1 MTYVRDSTPSP
12 RRSPKLRPLRR
23 SIKPSRLATACSTEL
38 PTVSSTV
45 EPLVEESADSLPPS
59 SFGPLPPPSD
69 GNEKEC
75 GEGLKRAIA
84 DGIVKRED
92 VYVVSKLW
100 YGRSLPATRVLA
112 DLYHRVTPQEH
123 FPRKGATINFTH
135 VSSPELTMAV
145 SASISGARRHR
156 TEALLG

>member
-1 MTYVRDSTPSP
+1 M
-12 RRSPKLRPLRR
+12 
-23 SIKPSRLATACSTEL
+23 
-38 PTVSSTV
+38 SSTV

-100 YGRSLPATRVLA
+100 YARSLLAIRVLA
-112 DLYHRVTPQEH
+112 DLSHRVTPQEH
-123 FPRKGATINFTH
+123 FPREGVMITVTRD
-135 VSSPELTMAV
+135 SPQ
-145 SASISGARRHR
+145 S
-156 TEALLG
+156 